1 MFKGLKEHRPMT
13 EQEIKE
19 HRIIPEGATFYGEY
33 QSYDDARMA
42 LSKRKAIYQ
51 AGCNKDKGL
60 FWTKEGV

>member
-1 MFKGLKEHRPMT
+1 MFKGLKEHRPLT
-13 EQEIKE
+13 GKEIKE
-19 HRIIPEGATFYGEY
+19 HGIIPEGATFYIDY

-42 LSKRKAIYQ
+42 LGNRKAIYQ